1 MDTDFLASLPQMA
14 LSYLPKL
21 ALALLTLLVGSWA
34 IGWVTQIVNAAF
46 RKRDFDPTVQRFLSS
61 LVNVALKVMLL
72 LSVAGMFGVQTTSFI
87 AIFTALAFAIGSALS
102 GSLGHF
108 ASGVMLLIFRPYKVG
123 DLVMLAGQTGDVEEV
138 QMFNTVLRTQDNKRI
153 IIPNSLVTGSII
165 SNISGQGEIRV
176 DMDYA
181 VGNEANMNTIRAA
194 IQEVADA
201 CPTLLKTKPVD
212 IYVNGAAPGG
222 TKLLVRPWC
231 KSEHYWDT
239 YFFFQEG
246 IRDAFGRHHIPE
258 PKLEVTVA

>member
-1 MDTDFLASLPQMA
+1 MIFA
-14 LSYLPKL
+14 YLPKL
-21 ALALLTLLVGSWA
+21 AMALLTLFAGFWI
-34 IGWVTQIVNAAF
+34 IGWVTQVVNAAF
-46 RKRDFDPTVQRFLSS
+46 RKRDFEPTVQRFLSS
-61 LVNVALKVMLL
+61 LINVALKVMLL
-72 LSVAGMFGVQTTSFI
+72 LSVAGMFGIQTTSFI
-87 AIFTALAFAIGSALS
+87 AIFTALAFAVGSALS

-123 DLVMLAGQTGDVEEV
+123 DLVTLAGQTGDVEEV

-181 VGNEANMNTIRAA
+181 IGNEANMTTVRAA
-194 IQEVADA
+194 VQEVADA
-201 CPTLLKTKPVD
+201 CPTLLRTKPVD

-231 KSEHYWDT
+231 KSEHYWAT
-239 YFFFQEG
+239 YFYFQEG
-246 IRDAFGRHHIPE
+246 IREAFVRHGIPE
-258 PKLEVTVA
+258 AKLEINVA